1 VAVVGTLAVLHFLL
15 KLGLGVGQAAP
26 DLLTLALLIGAR
38 ELSMGAGA
46 GVGFFFGL
54 LEDSFSVL
62 AFGGSAVAMT
72 LVGAAGSRTRDLFV
86 GDSLV
91 FLVSYLFFGK
101 WVRDLL
107 HWLVVGEGVREP
119 FTDAVLVQ
127 APIAAIYLAVV
138 GVAAVAVTGAWWDT
152 AR

>member
-1 VAVVGTLAVLHFLL
+1 
-15 KLGLGVGQAAP
+15 
-26 DLLTLALLIGAR
+26 
-38 ELSMGAGA
+38 MGAGA
-46 GVGFFFGL
+46 GLGFFFGL

-91 FLVSYLFFGK
+91 FLVSYLFLGK
-101 WVRDLL
+101 WLRDLL

-138 GVAAVAVTGAWWDT
+138 GVAAVAATGAWWDT